1 MNPHRTATTAS
12 LHEVGVICAL
22 GSGEAA
28 LRAALAAERPAAL
41 PVRSPFWQAEVPQGL
56 VAEALPSLDAYP
68 PAQRTRCNA
77 LLLAC
82 YRQIEAAVRAA
93 IARHGAGRVAIVLGT
108 STSGIGEAQQAFTR
122 RTADGALPADFDLDQ
137 QGLGLPAEF
146 LAEVSGVRGPAYA
159 ISTACTSA
167 PKAMASAAR
176 LLAADLAD
184 VVVAGGVDALNRF
197 TLAGF
202 DALACVSRKPCNP
215 MSVHRDGINMGEGAA
230 LFLMSREPA
239 AIRLSGW
246 GESSDAHHFSA
257 PDPQGHG
264 ALLAMR
270 AALAMAGLE
279 PADIDYIN
287 LHGTATP
294 QNDAMESLAVATL
307 FGGGTPCSSTKPL
320 TGHALGAAGAI
331 EAAICWQVL
340 RQAREADTG
349 GTLPPHW
356 WDGAADPALPQ
367 LALVAPGARAA
378 RPPRRVL
385 SNSFAF
391 GGSNAAL
398 ILECGDA

>member
-1 MNPHRTATTAS
+1 M
-12 LHEVGVICAL
+12 GVICAL
-22 GSGEAA
+22 GSGTPA
-28 LRAALAAERPAAL
+28 LRAALSAERHSAL
-41 PVRSPFWQAEVPQGL
+41 PVQSPFWPAAVPQGL
-56 VAEALPSLDAYP
+56 VQESLPSLDRWPLAFH
-68 PAQRTRCNA
+68 TRCNA

-82 YRQIEAAVRAA
+82 YQQVESAVQAA

-122 RTADGALPADFDLDQ
+122 RAADGALTGFDLDQ
-137 QGLGLPAEF
+137 QGLGTPVDF
-146 LAEVSGVRGPAYA
+146 LAAISGARGPAYA

-202 DALACVSRKPCNP
+202 DALACVSAKPCNP
-215 MSVHRDGINMGEGAA
+215 MSANRDGINMGEGAA
-230 LFLMSREPA
+230 LFLMSRA
-239 AIRLSGW
+239 AGAIQLTGW

-257 PDPQGHG
+257 PDPQGRG

-270 AALAMAGLE
+270 AALAMARVE
-279 PADIDYIN
+279 PGDIDYIN

-294 QNDAMESLAVATL
+294 QNDAMESQAVATL
-307 FGGGTPCSSTKPL
+307 FGVHTPCSSTKPL

-331 EAAICWQVL
+331 EAAICCQVL
-340 RQAREADTG
+340 RDTDG
-349 GTLPPHW
+349 GALPPHW
-356 WDGAADPALPQ
+356 WDGEADPALPGI
-367 LALVAPGARAA
+367 ALVAPGTRAA

-398 ILECGDA
+398 VLELV